1 MKGYVY
7 FVLKKIL
14 FNPTCFF
21 FYISVHFTKRHD
33 VTEILLKMA
42 LNTITNP
49 NHNPGSSRS
58 TDKTNKVKVEKSHKI
73 FHGKKRKRDN
83 A

>member
-1 MKGYVY
+1 
-7 FVLKKIL
+7 
-14 FNPTCFF
+14 
-21 FYISVHFTKRHD
+21 
-33 VTEILLKMA
+33 MA

-58 TDKTNKVKVEKSHKI
+58 TDKTNEEKVEKSHKI
-73 FHGKKRKRDN
+73 FHGKKRERDN

>member
-7 FVLKKIL
+7 FVLKKSYLIQHV
-14 FNPTCFF
+14 F